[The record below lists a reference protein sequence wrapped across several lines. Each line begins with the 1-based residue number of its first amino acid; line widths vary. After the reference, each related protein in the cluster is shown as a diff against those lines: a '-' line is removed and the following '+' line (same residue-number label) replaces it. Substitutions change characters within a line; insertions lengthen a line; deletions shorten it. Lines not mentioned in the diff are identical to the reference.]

1 MTSYHCERA
10 MRGWLAGCGAVTALV
25 CAIYLIA
32 LTATPEGV
40 FSVRFLAGVTA
51 LFIPAL
57 LFFVITC
64 LLTGIPAAAIV
75 WLSEKFQIRAI
86 WFFGCAGAAIGA
98 LSVELLLRG
107 IGGGASSSDRPAVRG
122 RRTGCRTRLLVCCR
136 QIRRWRP
143 SRAQGSH
150 LSLIHI

>member
-32 LTATPEGV
+32 LTATPEGI

-107 IGGGASSSDRPAVRG
+107 IGATLPATIDLLFAGGGLVAGLADWYVAGRYAGGDRRERKDTTKDPV
-122 RRTGCRTRLLVCCR
+122 
-136 QIRRWRP
+136 
-143 SRAQGSH
+143 
-150 LSLIHI
+150 

>member
-10 MRGWLAGCGAVTALV
+10 TKGWLAGCGAVTALV

-32 LTATPEGV
+32 LTTTPEGV

-107 IGGGASSSDRPAVRG
+107 LGATLPAAIDLLFAGGGLVAGLAYWYVAGRYAGGDRRERKDPTKDPV
-122 RRTGCRTRLLVCCR
+122 
-136 QIRRWRP
+136 
-143 SRAQGSH
+143 
-150 LSLIHI
+150 

>member
-1 MTSYHCERA
+1 MASYYCARA
-10 MRGWLAGCGAVTALV
+10 TRGWLAACGTVTALV

-32 LTATPEGV
+32 LTTTPEGV

-51 LFIPAL
+51 LLVPAL

-75 WLSEKFQIRAI
+75 RLSEKFRIRAI

-98 LSVELLLRG
+98 LSVELLFRG
-107 IGGGASSSDRPAVRG
+107 IGATVPATVNLLFAGAGLVAGLVYWHVAGRYAGRDRRERKDLTKDPV
-122 RRTGCRTRLLVCCR
+122 
-136 QIRRWRP
+136 
-143 SRAQGSH
+143 
-150 LSLIHI
+150 

>member
-1 MTSYHCERA
+1 MSQHCSRA
-10 MRGWLAGCGAVTALV
+10 IGGWLAGCGTVTALV

-32 LTATPEGV
+32 LTMAPEGV

-51 LFIPAL
+51 LLIPAL
-57 LFFVITC
+57 LFFVVTC

-107 IGGGASSSDRPAVRG
+107 MGATLPETVDLLFASGGLVAGLVYWHVAGRYAGGGCPLPGNTA
-122 RRTGCRTRLLVCCR
+122 
-136 QIRRWRP
+136 
-143 SRAQGSH
+143 
-150 LSLIHI
+150 